1 MSYVAQASSLV
12 PKDRTASMRTLI
24 IGDLLRWAA
33 EGRDIAGTED
43 IVYAALEEVTR
54 TMLEEHE
61 PEIVLSP
68 LVADSFD
75 ACDVA
80 AVLAEAGYTGRY
92 RAVAH
97 PATNKAVI
105 MSEIAH
111 IAPEL
116 DFDIIEIK

>member
-1 MSYVAQASSLV
+1 
-12 PKDRTASMRTLI
+12 MRTLI

-33 EGRDIAGTED
+33 EGRDIAGSDAVIYAGLED
-43 IVYAALEEVTR
+43 VTR
-54 TMLEEHE
+54 TMLEAHD

-80 AVLAEAGYTGRY
+80 AVLADAEFAGRY
-92 RAVAH
+92 CAVSH
-97 PATNKAVI
+97 QTTNKAVI